1 MDEGTNEETNSSDV
15 DQDEDD
21 LPGVEE
27 VRYDVTV
34 LVFIVVVFIVIIVL
48 LSLLSINFI
57 VNHAQVYIIII
68 HNIVLFRWRL

>member
-27 VRYDVTV
+27 VVTV
-34 LVFIVVVFIVIIVL
+34 LVFIV
-48 LSLLSINFI
+48 N
-57 VNHAQVYIIII
+57 
-68 HNIVLFRWRL
+68 